1 MLAYLLI
8 IKDSIPSIVEVF
20 DRNSLDKILVATSAM
35 IMLPLSMQRD
45 MASLSITSVISIIAA
60 IIIIAYITIN
70 APVVDSVSNEGGFRK
85 VIKEDGFNPTLF
97 IGLGILS
104 DAMVLQHAAFIVS
117 GSLENKTMKRWST
130 VTSLSIG
137 ASALLCAILGSFGYL
152 AFLDDTEGDVLNNF
166 DDSLMSKI
174 ANTLL
179 VFIMFFTYPMESFVL
194 RHVLVEL
201 VHDGGLECR
210 MCGPFNRRQCW
221 SFACYMMALLPAM
234 ILDDVGFVLS
244 MTGCIAGGGIAYC
257 APGLIFL
264 GTNAE
269 AFLSHC
275 QNKLLTR
282 QACEEIT
289 CSVSIDDLSVHG
301 SQDMDVTDG
310 IISFIKETPKP
321 CWWYLLGY
329 PIWTK
334 IAMIGKC
341 NMEVKSDDDKELY
354 ENAVFDENT
363 QLPSERDYSI
373 AIFFICFGVLSAVAG
388 VASNIYVLLHDEE
401 TVVYYEDT
409 YYE

>member
-8 IKDSIPSIVEVF
+8 IKDAIPSIVAV
-20 DRNSLDKILVATSAM
+20 SDKVSVTLILIGTSSI
-35 IMLPLSMQRD
+35 IMLPLSIQRD
-45 MASLSITSVISIIAA
+45 MASLSITSIISIIAA
-60 IIIIAYITIN
+60 IIIIAYIIIN
-70 APVVDSVSNEGGFRK
+70 APVRMKIVEEGGWER
-85 VIKEDGFNPTLF
+85 VIQEDGFNPTLF

-117 GSLENKTMKRWST
+117 GSLKNKTMKRWST

-166 DDSLMSKI
+166 DDSVMSKI

-201 VHDGGLECR
+201 MHDGDMESSI
-210 MCGPFNRRQCW
+210 CGPFNRRQCW
-221 SFACYMMALLPAM
+221 TFVCYVIVLLPAM
-234 ILDDVGFVLS
+234 ILDDVGVVLS

-282 QACEEIT
+282 QVCEGIKHT
-289 CSVSIDDLSVHG
+289 VTIDDLSMTG
-301 SQDMDVTDG
+301 EQDMDVTDG
-310 IISFIKETPKP
+310 IISSIKETPKP

-334 IAMIGKC
+334 IAMIGKT
-341 NMEVKSDDDKELY
+341 NMALRLSKAKFVNEDTI
-354 ENAVFDENT
+354 FDENT
-363 QLPSERDYSI
+363 QLPSERDYRI

-388 VASNIYVLLHDEE
+388 VASNIYFLLYDE
-401 TVVYYEDT
+401 
-409 YYE
+409 

>member
-1 MLAYLLI
+1 M
-8 IKDSIPSIVEVF
+8 KIVE
-20 DRNSLDKILVATSAM
+20 
-35 IMLPLSMQRD
+35 
-45 MASLSITSVISIIAA
+45 
-60 IIIIAYITIN
+60 
-70 APVVDSVSNEGGFRK
+70 EGGWER
-85 VIKEDGFNPTLF
+85 VIQEDGFNPTLF

-117 GSLENKTMKRWST
+117 GSLKNKTMKRWST

-166 DDSLMSKI
+166 DDSVMSKI

-201 VHDGGLECR
+201 VHDGDMESS

-221 SFACYMMALLPAM
+221 SLVVYMLVLIPALL
-234 ILDDVGFVLS
+234 LDDVGFVLS

-282 QACEEIT
+282 QVCEGIKHT
-289 CSVSIDDLSVHG
+289 VTIDDLSMTG
-301 SQDMDVTDG
+301 EQDMDVTDG
-310 IISFIKETPKP
+310 IISSIKETPKP

-341 NMEVKSDDDKELY
+341 NMEVKSDDDKVVY

-363 QLPSERDYSI
+363 QLPSERDYRI

-401 TVVYYEDT
+401 TIVYYGDA

>member
-334 IAMIGKC
+334 IAMIGKT
-341 NMEVKSDDDKELY
+341 NMSLKLSKTKLANEDII
-354 ENAVFDENT
+354 FDENT

-373 AIFFICFGVLSAVAG
+373 AIFFIWFGVITAVAG
-388 VASNIYVLLHDEE
+388 VASNLYMMFREHDGP
-401 TVVYYEDT
+401 
-409 YYE
+409 

>member
-20 DRNSLDKILVATSAM
+20 DRKSLDQILIATSAM

-45 MASLSITSVISIIAA
+45 MASLSITSIISIIAA
-60 IIIIAYITIN
+60 IIIIAYIIIN
-70 APVVDSVSNEGGFRK
+70 APVRMKIVEEGGWER
-85 VIKEDGFNPTLF
+85 VIQEDGFNPTLF

-117 GSLENKTMKRWST
+117 GSLKNKTMKRWST

-166 DDSLMSKI
+166 DDSVMSKI

-201 VHDGGLECR
+201 MHDGDMESSI
-210 MCGPFNRRQCW
+210 CGPFNRRQCW
-221 SFACYMMALLPAM
+221 TFVCYVIVLLPAM
-234 ILDDVGFVLS
+234 ILDDVGVVLS

-282 QACEEIT
+282 QVCEGIKHT
-289 CSVSIDDLSVHG
+289 VTIDDLSMTG
-301 SQDMDVTDG
+301 EQDMDVTDG
-310 IISFIKETPKP
+310 IISSIKETPKP

-334 IAMIGKC
+334 IAMIGKT
-341 NMEVKSDDDKELY
+341 NMALRLSKAKFVNEDTI
-354 ENAVFDENT
+354 FDENT
-363 QLPSERDYSI
+363 QLPSERDYRI
-373 AIFFICFGVLSAVAG
+373 AIFFICFGVITAVAG
-388 VASNIYVLLHDEE
+388 VVSNLYMMFREPDGP
-401 TVVYYEDT
+401 
-409 YYE
+409 